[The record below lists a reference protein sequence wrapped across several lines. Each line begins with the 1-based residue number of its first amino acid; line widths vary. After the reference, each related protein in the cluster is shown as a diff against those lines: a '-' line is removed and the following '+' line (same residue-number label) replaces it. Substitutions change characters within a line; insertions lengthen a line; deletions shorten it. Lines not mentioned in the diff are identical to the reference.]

1 MALRLRH
8 PLSTERRDD
17 VARLTAEFE
26 ALRQADSH
34 RLSLF
39 KDYREEVN
47 SARFSSIYAG
57 AESSD
62 YGQHVDYKNKPPRHN
77 LPLPLAKALNV
88 KHSHRIA
95 GLLPDAIV
103 DARDPSPIER
113 YRSETMEKMWWSTLH
128 ASGGD
133 TVISSGAWDA
143 SEVGSACFYVYWDV
157 DEQKA
162 LIQSVDPAGI
172 LAVPGVD
179 NPHRFQRVYRFW
191 SRPLESVRAEY
202 RNMSLDHQPVMV
214 DELYSTHTF
223 GEVDMCTLVECDDGK
238 RKVRFALGG
247 SDFDSV
253 PLLELSPNLGF
264 VPYVVIPNIGPEREV
279 WGWAD
284 YEFVRALCRYIPVM
298 LGREADVLRAITG
311 GAYKEEGTGQD
322 PDEINRIIANG
333 GVLPSRR
340 DSKVEPIKAPEMP
353 DFADRHAEQ
362 VMDLFKMLGFAPDAS
377 WGGGDT
383 RSGTDRGLQ
392 LMPQRELT
400 AHKQTNWSQGLSRLA
415 SYVFRMTEKMQVGA
429 STYRGSRPG
438 TAPRS
443 RDAFSPFQLGP
454 NLDPVVKQVE
464 TSDGDVDELELPRNV
479 KDLFGGDYS
488 MRFVWQ
494 NRIDPDDPAF
504 VLSEIN
510 KFVQGVQSLETT
522 LDRLG
527 FQAPEDEIRRIED
540 EAERL
545 PWLRQGMIALT
556 IAALRQ
562 QEGQG
567 PGQGAG
573 GGAPTDVAGGVLD
586 ALGMMGTKDGDA
598 QAANAMS
605 SAIPGATGKL
615 YGG

>member
-26 ALRQADSH
+26 ALREGDAT
-34 RLSLF
+34 RLALF
-39 KDYREEVN
+39 RDYREEIN
-47 SARFSSIYAG
+47 SARHAAIYSG
-57 AESSD
+57 ASATD
-62 YGQHVDYKNKPPRHN
+62 YGQTSAPKTRPPRHN

-95 GLLPDAIV
+95 GRLPDAIV
-103 DARDPSPIER
+103 DARDQSELER
-113 YRSETMEKMWWSTLH
+113 YRSETMEKMWWATLH

-133 TVISSGAWDA
+133 TIISSGAWDA
-143 SEVGSACFYVYWDV
+143 SEIGSACYYVYWDAE
-157 DEQKA
+157 EQKA
-162 LIQSVDPAGI
+162 LIQSVDPAGV
-172 LAVPGVD
+172 LVVPGVD

-191 SRPLESVRAEY
+191 NRPLESVRAEY
-202 RNMSLDHQPVMV
+202 RNFTFDDQPVMV
-214 DELYSTHTF
+214 SELTASFRF
-223 GEVDMCTLVECDDGK
+223 GEVDMVTLVEHDDGA
-238 RKVRFALGG
+238 RKIRFALGA
-247 SDFDSV
+247 SDHDSV
-253 PLLELSPNLGF
+253 PLLELNPELTF
-264 VPYVVIPNIGPEREV
+264 VPYVVIPNIGPDREI

-284 YEFVRALCRYIPVM
+284 YEFVRALVRYIPVM
-298 LGREADVLRAITG
+298 LGREADILRAVAG

-322 PDEINRIIANG
+322 PDEINRIISNG
-333 GVLPSRR
+333 GVLPTRR
-340 DSKVEPIKAPEMP
+340 DSKVEPIKTPEMP

-362 VMDLFKMLGFAPDAS
+362 IMDLFKMLGFAPDAS

-392 LMPQRELT
+392 LQPLRELT
-400 AHKQTNWSQGLSRLA
+400 AHKQANWSEGLTRLA
-415 SYVFRMTEKMQVGA
+415 AHVFRMTEKMQVHTA
-429 STYRGSRPG
+429 TYRGSRPG
-438 TAPRS
+438 TTPGSRS
-443 RDAFSPFQLGP
+443 AFQPVQLGP
-454 NLDPVVKQVE
+454 NLDPQLAQAESDTGELVE
-464 TSDGDVDELELPRNV
+464 FQKPRNA

-504 VLSEIN
+504 ILSEIN
-510 KFVQGVQSLETT
+510 KFVQGIQSLETT

-562 QEGQG
+562 QGGQP

-598 QAANAMS
+598 QAANAMT
-605 SAIPGATGKL
+605 SAIPGASGQP

>member
-1 MALRLRH
+1 MRLRH

-17 VARLTAEFE
+17 VARLAAEFE
-26 ALRQADSH
+26 ALREGDSI

-39 KDYREEVN
+39 KDYRDEVN
-47 SARFSSIYAG
+47 SARHAAIYAG
-57 AESSD
+57 AETSD
-62 YGQHVDYKNKPPRHN
+62 YGQTHNPSIRPPRHN
-77 LPLPLAKALNV
+77 LPLPLAKSLNV

-95 GLLPDAIV
+95 GRMPDAIV
-103 DARDPSPIER
+103 DARDQSELER
-113 YRSETMEKMWWSTLH
+113 YRSETMEKMWWGTLH

-133 TVISSGAWDA
+133 TIISSGAWDA
-143 SEVGSACFYVYWDV
+143 SEVGSACYYVYWDA

-172 LAVPGVD
+172 LVVPGVD
-179 NPHRFQRVYRFW
+179 NPHRFQRVFRFW
-191 SRPLESVRAEY
+191 SRPLESIRAEY
-202 RNMSLDHQPVMV
+202 RHLSFDGVPVMV
-214 DELYSTHTF
+214 DELSASHRF
-223 GEVDMCTLVECDDGK
+223 GEVDMVTLVEFDNGQ
-238 RKVRFALGG
+238 RKTRFALG
-247 SDFDSV
+247 SAHENSV
-253 PLLELSPNLGF
+253 PLLELNYGLNF
-264 VPYVVIPNIGPEREV
+264 VPYIVIPNIGPDREI

-284 YEFVRALCRYIPVM
+284 YEFVRALTRYIPVM
-298 LGREADVLRAITG
+298 LGREADILRAVAG

-322 PDEINRIIANG
+322 PDEINRIISNG

-353 DFADRHAEQ
+353 SFADRHAEQ
-362 VMDLFKMLGFAPDAS
+362 IMDLFKMLGFAPDAS
-377 WGGGDT
+377 WGAGDT

-392 LMPQRELT
+392 LQPLRELT
-400 AHKQTNWSQGLSRLA
+400 AHKQANWSEGLSRLA
-415 SYVFRMTEKMQVGA
+415 SYVFRMTEKMQVHTA
-429 STYRGSRPG
+429 TYRGSRPG
-438 TAPRS
+438 TTPNSRS
-443 RDAFSPFQLGP
+443 AFMPVQLGP
-454 NLDPVVKQVE
+454 QLDPALGQAE
-464 TSDGDVDELELPRNV
+464 SDTGELSEFEMPRNA
-479 KDLFGGDYS
+479 KDLFGGDYT

-527 FQAPEDEIRRIED
+527 FQAPEDEIRRLED
-540 EAERL
+540 EAERM

-562 QEGQG
+562 QGGEG

-573 GGAPTDVAGGVLD
+573 GGATTDVAGGVLD

-598 QAANAMS
+598 QAANAMT
-605 SAIPGATGKL
+605 SAIPGSTGQL